1 MHQDIFSQS
10 EWSKLSRNVKILCI
24 CIKFLM
30 IGFQIKWSNLSI
42 VIVFSCDSC
51 SWAVGEAEKVCG
63 GTAADLQQD
72 LIRGCSLSNA
82 RQIFTFS
89 FAFAILL
96 TNASGF
102 QKLVLLNIT
111 VLINVATSL

>member
-1 MHQDIFSQS
+1 
-10 EWSKLSRNVKILCI
+10 
-24 CIKFLM
+24 M

-51 SWAVGEAEKVCG
+51 SWTVGEAEKVCG
-63 GTAADLQQD
+63 GTAADLKQD

-82 RQIFTFS
+82 RQIFS

>member
-1 MHQDIFSQS
+1 
-10 EWSKLSRNVKILCI
+10 
-24 CIKFLM
+24 M

-42 VIVFSCDSC
+42 VIVFSCESQAVTA
-51 SWAVGEAEKVCG
+51 AVGEAEKVCG
-63 GTAADLQQD
+63 GTAADLKQD